1 MADAEL
7 IEQLRRVL
15 PQLLREHPEVRHEL
29 WGLMLEAFPSRQEL
43 LAFLEELRA
52 LREESNRRFEGLQ
65 HEIAQRFE
73 AVDQRFETLLREMNQ
88 RFEAVDQRFET
99 LLREMTQRFEAVDRR
114 FEAVDQRFETL
125 LREMTQR
132 FEAVDRRFEAVD
144 QRFETSLRE
153 MNQRFEAAD
162 RRFEGIFAE
171 LREQRLHLSALG
183 GRVGR
188 GLEFLVKGI
197 VEEFAGESFPLA
209 DRLVLVDTEGE
220 VFGVPGA
227 EVEFDLYAHNGRA
240 YLVEVKSH
248 LKTDDVLK
256 FQRKAVFAEAKL
268 GRPLTRLILAL
279 SMDSKAEALMQR
291 LGIEYQVRATLE

>member
-15 PQLLREHPEVRHEL
+15 PQLLREHPEVRYEL

-88 RFEAVDQRFET
+88 RFEA
-99 LLREMTQRFEAVDRR
+99 
-114 FEAVDQRFETL
+114 
-125 LREMTQR
+125 
-132 FEAVDRRFEAVD
+132 
-144 QRFETSLRE
+144 
-153 MNQRFEAAD
+153 AD
-162 RRFEGIFAE
+162 RRFEGLFAE

-183 GRVGR
+183 ARVGR
-188 GLEFLVKGI
+188 GLESIMKGI

>member
-7 IEQLRRVL
+7 IEQLRRAL

-29 WGLMLEAFPSRQEL
+29 WGLMLEAFPSRQEF

-52 LREESNRRFEGLQ
+52 LREESNRRFDELQ
-65 HEIAQRFE
+65 HEIAQRFETVDRRLEALLREMNQRFETLLREMNQRFEAVDRRFE

-88 RFEAVDQRFET
+88 RFEAVD
-99 LLREMTQRFEAVDRR
+99 RR

-125 LREMTQR
+125 
-132 FEAVDRRFEAVD
+132 
-144 QRFETSLRE
+144 LRE

-183 GRVGR
+183 ARVGR
-188 GLEFLVKGI
+188 GLEFIVKGI

-256 FQRKAVFAEAKL
+256 FQRKAIFAETKL
-268 GRPLTRLILAL
+268 GRPLTRLIIAL
-279 SMDSKAEALMQR
+279 SMDSKAEALMRR
-291 LGIEYQVRATLE
+291 LDIEYQVRATLE